1 MAHPLIPQ
9 ICELAGP
16 VAAGLGLEVAGA
28 TFHTNQSPPVLQI
41 NVRNT
46 AADDT
51 SLNDC
56 EAMSR
61 AFEAVLDETQLI
73 PEAYVLEVS
82 SPGLSDQLTSDR
94 DFAAF
99 KGFPVV
105 VTTTEPVKGRS
116 AWQGQLIHRDEEAV
130 HLSCRGRRVAIPR
143 AAIEEVQLSSA

>member
-9 ICELAGP
+9 ICDLAGP
-16 VAAGLGLEVAGA
+16 VAANLGLEVVGA
-28 TFHTNQSPPVLQI
+28 KFHTNHSPPVLQL
-41 NVRNT
+41 NVRNQ
-46 AADDT
+46 ADDT

-61 AFEAVLDETQLI
+61 AFEAVLDESELI
-73 PEAYVLEVS
+73 QEAYVLEVS

-94 DFAAF
+94 DFTAF

-105 VTTTEPVKGRS
+105 VTTTEPVKGRT
-116 AWQGQLIHRDEEAV
+116 AWQGQLIQRDERAI

-143 AAIEEVQLSSA
+143 DAVQEVQLSSE